1 MADAQLI
8 GNVEISNTA
17 INMISTMHGGDR
29 ARVAETIARVI
40 ADVNDTNSAQRLKD
54 YPDVF
59 VARGRGLRVI
69 FKKGAGKSYV
79 TTVAKEG

>member
-1 MADAQLI
+1 MTDVQTS
-8 GNVEISNTA
+8 GEVEISNTA
-17 INMISTMHGGDR
+17 INMISTMHAGDR
-29 ARVAETIARVI
+29 RKVDETIALVI
-40 ADVNDTNSAQRLKD
+40 ADVNDTSKVKQLRD
-54 YPDVF
+54 YSDVF

>member
-1 MADAQLI
+1 MAAD
-8 GNVEISNTA
+8 VEISNTA
-17 INMISTMHGGDR
+17 INMISSMHDGDQV
-29 ARVAETIARVI
+29 RVRETLAAVE
-40 ADVNDTNSAQRLKD
+40 ADVRDPSRVRRLPD

-69 FKKGAGKSYV
+69 FRTSGGKAFV